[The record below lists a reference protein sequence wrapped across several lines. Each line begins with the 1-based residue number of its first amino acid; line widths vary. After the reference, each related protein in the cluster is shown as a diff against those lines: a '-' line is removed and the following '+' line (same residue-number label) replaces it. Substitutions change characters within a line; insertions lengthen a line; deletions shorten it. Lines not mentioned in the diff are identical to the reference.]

1 LSSLKSLLI
10 VVSFLLLFYGTLHIT
25 WVSAQKDDK
34 NDEKFNFVAAG
45 DFGCGDEA
53 DKTIQAMTKKGP
65 ELVIALGD
73 LSYNKSAACWI
84 DSMKPLDT
92 DGRVK
97 IIFGDHDLTKKM
109 LKYDAYLQHFGMT
122 KPYYSFDYKNV
133 HFLAMETAKN
143 SIIPYLNGSEQY
155 NYVKE
160 DLQKAHNNNNID
172 WIVVYSFRPF
182 YSSITEHSGQEELPD
197 SYHLLFDMYGI
208 DIVLQAHSHN
218 YQRTFPL
225 VYNKNTFSSLYNPII
240 VDNNKTEYDGS
251 NGTIFLTV
259 GTGGAE
265 LHNFTGTRPFIVQ
278 QFASHGFINVDIEGT
293 HKESKMIGKFY
304 ENTNMNEKDYFSISK
319 KKISDR

>member
-1 LSSLKSLLI
+1 MKSLLI